1 MNIEWD
7 AKKYTDDFSFVP
19 QYGAGVIDLI
29 DLTKARTCL
38 DLGCGNGALT
48 AELQRRGLRVTG
60 LDASPELLQ
69 IARAQH
75 SDIPFMEADAASFA
89 LREPVDAV
97 FSNAVFHWID
107 RERQMAMLCCVKK
120 ALRPGGQFVFE
131 FGGKGNT
138 ARIHSALAAAFSARG
153 HAYRMPFY
161 FPSIGE
167 YASLLDQIVRQD
179 PLCRRL
185 RRGRKRSHHPGSR
198 GSAQTAAL
206 SGRQMVCRLRPTAHE
221 SRERSVRAFWKS
233 KTVPY
238 GRQQSDAGLVQP
250 SAVSSQPRFAGRRSQ
265 VAGGGL
271 RRLYP

>member
-75 SDIPFMEADAASFA
+75 PDIPFMEADAASFA

-107 RERQMAMLCCVKK
+107 RERQMAMLSCVKK

-138 ARIHSALAAAFSARG
+138 ALIHSALAAAFSARG

-167 YASLLDQIVRQD
+167 YASLVEKAGFTVRAAWLFDRPTELKGEDGMADWIRLFVRTPFAAVPAAAEKEAIIREAVDLLRPQLYRD
-179 PLCRRL
+179 GRWYADYVRL
-185 RRGRKRSHHPGSR
+185 RMK
-198 GSAQTAAL
+198 
-206 SGRQMVCRLRPTAHE
+206 
-221 SRERSVRAFWKS
+221 
-233 KTVPY
+233 
-238 GRQQSDAGLVQP
+238 
-250 SAVSSQPRFAGRRSQ
+250 AVNEA
-265 VAGGGL
+265 
-271 RRLYP
+271 